1 LRGARASGNL
11 LRVDISALRQ
21 DYRSGELRRAS
32 LDPNPI
38 CQFQKW
44 FAEASTCEG
53 IREPNAMTLATANA
67 TGEVSARIVLL
78 KGCDAEGFRFF
89 TNYESRKGAHIAEN
103 SQVSL
108 LFFWAPLE
116 RQAIICGRAEK
127 NSREESETYFQQ
139 RPLAS
144 RLGAWASQQSSPIE
158 SRAELEARYAELE
171 KTYADGRVPLPP
183 TWGGYLVRPTT
194 VEFWQGRTSRLH
206 DRFRYTRETN
216 GSWRIERLA
225 P

>member
-1 LRGARASGNL
+1 LRGVRAGGKL
-11 LRVDISALRQ
+11 LDVDISALRQ

-32 LDPNPI
+32 LDPDPI

-44 FAEASTCEG
+44 FAEASACDG

-67 TGEVSARIVLL
+67 AGEVSARIVLL
-78 KGCDAEGFRFF
+78 KGCDAEGLRFF

-103 SQVSL
+103 PQVSL

-127 NSREESETYFQQ
+127 TSHEESETYFQQ

-144 RLGAWASQQSSPIE
+144 RLGAWASHQSRPIE
-158 SRAELEARYAELE
+158 SRAELEAHYADLE
-171 KTYADGRVPLPP
+171 KTYANGDVPLPP
-183 TWGGYLVRPTT
+183 EWGGYLVRPAT
-194 VEFWQGRTSRLH
+194 VELWQGRPSRLH
-206 DRFRYTRETN
+206 DRVQYRRSGTH
-216 GSWRIERLA
+216 WIIERLA

>member
-1 LRGARASGNL
+1 
-11 LRVDISALRQ
+11 VDISALRQ

-32 LDPNPI
+32 LNPDPI
-38 CQFQKW
+38 CQFQNW
-44 FAEASTCEG
+44 FADAQACEA

-67 TGEVSARIVLL
+67 AGEVSARIVLL

-103 SQVSL
+103 PQVSL

-116 RQAIICGRAEK
+116 RQAIICGPAEK
-127 NSREESETYFQQ
+127 TSREESEAYFRQ

-144 RLGAWASQQSSPIE
+144 RLGAWASHQSRPVE
-158 SRAELEARYAELE
+158 SRAELETRYAELE
-171 KTYADGRVPLPP
+171 KTYAAGDVPLPP
-183 TWGGYLVRPTT
+183 EWGGYLVRPAT
-194 VEFWQGRTSRLH
+194 VELWQGRPSRLH
-206 DRFRYTRETN
+206 DRFRYTREAN
-216 GSWRIERLA
+216 GSWRIDRLA